1 MDIAT
6 IRKNAAAGDP
16 QAQTM
21 LARRHVIGR
30 EAPYDPEEACRLLA
44 MAAAQ
49 NFPLALLI
57 SATFAAL
64 GIGRRQSFDDAIGF
78 LARAAATGSE
88 RAIGQLEA
96 LGGVKGFDP
105 DAWLEPPK
113 SLQHASAPR
122 IFSTEQLI
130 PPPACSWLASQAIL
144 RLRPT
149 LVKDAVLR
157 AAVASSDRSNTGCGF
172 SKIEGDLVLQMT
184 RLRLAVWTGIK
195 PEFQEP
201 PNILHYERGQHYG
214 PHYDF
219 VRVDEVSGLQG
230 ELTSWGQ
237 RRATALVYLN
247 DDYEGGETNFP
258 RLGWSYKGKTG
269 DALLFWNLSEA
280 GEREELSL
288 HAGSPVTRGT
298 KIILSQW
305 IREKVVPVGH

>member
-1 MDIAT
+1 M
-6 IRKNAAAGDP
+6 
-16 QAQTM
+16 
-21 LARRHVIGR
+21 
-30 EAPYDPEEACRLLA
+30 
-44 MAAAQ
+44 
-49 NFPLALLI
+49 
-57 SATFAAL
+57 
-64 GIGRRQSFDDAIGF
+64 
-78 LARAAATGSE
+78 
-88 RAIGQLEA
+88 
-96 LGGVKGFDP
+96 
-105 DAWLEPPK
+105 
-113 SLQHASAPR
+113 
-122 IFSTEQLI
+122 
-130 PPPACSWLASQAIL
+130 
-144 RLRPT
+144 
-149 LVKDAVLR
+149 
-157 AAVASSDRSNTGCGF
+157 ASSDRSNTGCDF